1 MHVGRPVAR
10 RNLKQITTANVTPG
24 DHPMIDAAFAAAR
37 QATDNPPV
45 HRFDQGSKINQQIQ
59 AGKLNL
65 AMNSGLCGGVSTCYL
80 GLKKA
85 GKSIF
90 AEESANPD
98 ATWNYINRGHR
109 DIKSSKNEECE
120 YEIIG
125 EAFGLKVHAR
135 SIVFDCPVKGTG
147 IPKWVQ
153 ENSGYFLIATPNHYC
168 AAVNDKFGF
177 TFFDPNAGDVL
188 FPPPAGAKLST
199 FIVTYL
205 ARPDLSM
212 FYKLVNGQK
221 AYLTWYK

>member
-1 MHVGRPVAR
+1 
-10 RNLKQITTANVTPG
+10 
-24 DHPMIDAAFAAAR
+24 MIDAAFASAR
-37 QATDNPPV
+37 QASGNPPA
-45 HRFDQGSKINQQIQ
+45 HRFEQGSKINQQIQ
-59 AGKLNL
+59 AGKLNPD
-65 AMNSGLCGGVSTCYL
+65 ASGGLCGGVSTCYL

-85 GKSIF
+85 GMSIF
-90 AEESANPD
+90 VEESKNSN
-98 ATWNYINRGHR
+98 ATWQYINRGQT
-109 DIKSSKNEECE
+109 DVKSAKNEECN
-120 YEIIG
+120 YEMVG

-188 FPPPAGAKLST
+188 FPPSAGGNFST
-199 FIVTYL
+199 FVVSYL
-205 ARPDLSM
+205 ARQDLAN
-212 FYKLVNGQK
+212 FYKLTNGQK